1 MDNFFETLYGDIYSL
16 GNGYK
21 LFFVS
26 FFKKISSALYDA
38 LKRIVLLIYGLS
50 LSYIKHLKRYFNAAK
65 REYKLFCG
73 EVKSALPNIKS
84 KFKDKPSK
92 GVIQFFHY
100 VIKSFKK
107 HEKFNRAVLSSVI
120 PVFAVL
126 FLISFYTAFTQLTF
140 AVNVYVNNMCV
151 GTLKDES
158 AYKNAEE
165 SARKRFSATGSEL
178 SEIVPVYKIAFTTL
192 NSIDDT
198 ETVCDNIISAVSDNT
213 VYVCGVYIDGIYVCS
228 VKSEDTF
235 NRVTQK
241 ILNDYAVENGFD
253 TSDYNVDF
261 NGTVT
266 TVSGYYPDNDKVLS
280 AEEFYDFMT
289 GYSKEPKEYVVKEN
303 DKLDDILK
311 KCNISEEK
319 LSELNPEIKTDYLP
333 VGSVLL
339 IEKGEKNVS
348 VKAVKTY
355 TKIET
360 TDYESVMQYDNNL
373 YIGTSM
379 TIVAGIP
386 GRDVVSYT
394 DTYVDG
400 QLVSKGNELSRYNAN
415 SPVNELVKI
424 GTFGIPVGDD
434 SIPVSPRLT
443 RDQGGT
449 FVWPAPDNCFW
460 LSQGYNPYKS
470 HYGIDIVSSDDGS
483 SRGRRIVSVADGVV
497 VMATYHYS
505 WGYYVR
511 VDHGDGV
518 VTGYAHALQGSFKVN
533 VGDYVKAGQQLSSI
547 GTTGNST
554 GYHLHFEVWI
564 DGVRVNPLP
573 YVYSSYTGVAIK

>member
-1 MDNFFETLYGDIYSL
+1 MNNFFETLYSDIYAL
-16 GNGYK
+16 GYGYK
-21 LFFVS
+21 RFFASCCKKSADIVYKTL
-26 FFKKISSALYDA
+26 KKI
-38 LKRIVLLIYGLS
+38 VLFIYGVS
-50 LSYIKHLKRYFNAAK
+50 LSYFRYVKRYFNAAK
-65 REYKLFCG
+65 GECKLFFS
-73 EVKSALPNIKS
+73 EVKTALPNIKI
-84 KFKDKPSK
+84 KFKEKPTK
-92 GVIQFFHY
+92 GITQFFYY

-107 HEKFNRAVLSSVI
+107 HEKFNRAVLSTII
-120 PVFAVL
+120 PIFAVV

-140 AVNVYVNNMCV
+140 AVDVYVNDKYV
-151 GTLKDES
+151 GTLKDEN
-158 AYKNAEE
+158 AYKDAEE
-165 SARKRFSATGSEL
+165 SARKRFSATGNEL

-192 NSIDDT
+192 NTIDDS
-198 ETVCDNIISAVSDNT
+198 ETVCDNIISAVSENT
-213 VYVCGVYIDGIYVCS
+213 VYVCGVYIDGEYACA

-235 NRVTQK
+235 NRVTNR
-241 ILNDYAVENGFD
+241 ILSEYATENGFD
-253 TSDYNVDF
+253 TDDYDVEFNSD
-261 NGTVT
+261 VT
-266 TVSGYYPDNDKVLS
+266 TVSGYYPANDKVLS
-280 AEEFYDFMT
+280 ADEFYNFMT
-289 GYSKEPKEYVVKEN
+289 CYSKQPKEYTVKNN
-303 DKLDDILK
+303 DTIEDILK

-319 LSELNPEIKTDYLP
+319 LTELNPEINTNYLP
-333 VGSVLL
+333 EGSVLL

-348 VKAVKTY
+348 IKTVKTY

-379 TIVAGIP
+379 TIVVGIA

-400 QLVSKGNELSRYNAN
+400 ELVSKGNELSRYNAN

-483 SRGRRIVSVADGVV
+483 SRGRRIVAVADGVV

-554 GYHLHFEVWI
+554 GYHLHFEVWL

-573 YVYSSYTGVAIK
+573 YVYSEYTGVAIK